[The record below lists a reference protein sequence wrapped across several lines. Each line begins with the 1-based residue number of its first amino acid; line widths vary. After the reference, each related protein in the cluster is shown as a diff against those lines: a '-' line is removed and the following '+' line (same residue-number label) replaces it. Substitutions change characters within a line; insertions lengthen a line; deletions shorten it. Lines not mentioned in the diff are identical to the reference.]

1 MRRIVRLVLLVIV
14 FCILGTFLAFNRLET
29 VYNAPG
35 PLNRAV
41 AVVIPKGASLPRV
54 VRILDQAGVLADP
67 FWFEWSVRLLGAAR
81 KIQAGEY
88 VIEARQS
95 PKRILGLLMAGKT
108 ALRQVTIPEG
118 LMVSEVVAILD
129 GAPALE
135 GTTPVPPEGSILP
148 ETYSYQFGETRAE
161 VLNRM
166 SKAMQNLLAD
176 LWANRKPGL
185 PFNDPIEAV
194 ILASIV
200 ERETGVAEERSR
212 VAGVFVNRLRRGMRL
227 QSDPTVAYAATNGK
241 QPLGRPLTRKDLDA
255 AHPYNTYRIKG
266 LPPGPISNPGRAALA
281 ATLNPLETDELY
293 FVADGTGGHA
303 FAKTLA
309 EHNRNVAKWR
319 KLQRER
325 KK

>member
-1 MRRIVRLVLLVIV
+1 
-14 FCILGTFLAFNRLET
+14 
-29 VYNAPG
+29 
-35 PLNRAV
+35 
-41 AVVIPKGASLPRV
+41 
-54 VRILDQAGVLADP
+54 
-67 FWFEWSVRLLGAAR
+67 
-81 KIQAGEY
+81 
-88 VIEARQS
+88 
-95 PKRILGLLMAGKT
+95 KRILGLLMAGKT

-129 GAPALE
+129 VAPALE

-166 SKAMQNLLAD
+166 SKAMQHLLAD

-185 PFNDPIEAV
+185 PFKDPIEAV

-255 AHPYNTYRIKG
+255 AHPYNTYWIKG
-266 LPPGPISNPGRAALA
+266 LPPSPISNPGRAALA